1 MKSDTAANGVAG
13 RMNGNVEFDR
23 VASFYDETR
32 EAPSEDQIR
41 ALTELL
47 GGCQSVLD
55 AGVGTGRFAAP
66 LLARG
71 YDVVGVDVS
80 LGMMRRARA
89 KGVTQ
94 LARGDVRTLPLSRK
108 TVDAAFMSHVLQLIP
123 DPRSVLHE
131 LGRVARHAVVI
142 ELPEWAEGT
151 GMERWRGLRSRYRE
165 LAESSGMSSRSGAND
180 TGTPSTSSPRSRL
193 RRPYGRSRD
202 PCSPRPRLKRGE
214 RDGGP
219 VRSGRPR
226 SRPRCT
232 PRSFD
237 ECAPSARATRPGGP
251 DPGRHV
257 SSYGTRWCSRRSASP
272 PPRNDPG
279 RRAELGGG
287 ERPAGFQLYPS
298 GSRPKAVAAA
308 RAARVHFH
316 RVSIC
321 SRSNSRRP
329 RGKSPRAMAAR
340 TPARIREF
348 SAFSGKICASAAT

>member
-1 MKSDTAANGVAG
+1 
-13 RMNGNVEFDR
+13 MNGNVEFDR

-71 YDVVGVDVS
+71 YDVVGVDLS

-165 LAESSGMSSRSGAND
+165 LARELGYELPERGQRYRHTLDELSALAAPKAVRSVQ
-180 TGTPSTSSPRSRL
+180 
-193 RRPYGRSRD
+193 
-202 PCSPRPRLKRGE
+202 
-214 RDGGP
+214 GP
-219 VRSGRPR
+219 VLTASEIEERRARWRSCAFGPSSVPPEVHAEIVRRMRTERPSDPSR
-226 SRPRCT
+226 WSRPR
-232 PRSFD
+232 
-237 ECAPSARATRPGGP
+237 EARFILWDPVVLEAVGESPAT
-251 DPGRHV
+251 
-257 SSYGTRWCSRRSASP
+257 
-272 PPRNDPG
+272 
-279 RRAELGGG
+279 
-287 ERPAGFQLYPS
+287 
-298 GSRPKAVAAA
+298 K
-308 RAARVHFH
+308 
-316 RVSIC
+316 
-321 SRSNSRRP
+321 
-329 RGKSPRAMAAR
+329 
-340 TPARIREF
+340 
-348 SAFSGKICASAAT
+348 